1 MAHLREEN
9 IKLQHQLEVMKEKIY
24 LLEIKIDKSE
34 EQLRKPTVPFFKIT
48 DSLSIFV
55 CRMRID
61 TRDYNKVEYSEYEV

>member
-1 MAHLREEN
+1 
-9 IKLQHQLEVMKEKIY
+9 MKEKIY